1 MPTLAPPSAPASTLR
16 TARLR
21 PLRVLLVD
29 DEAQSRRTMAAQL
42 MERGFDVLTTESG
55 DSALSLVEAS
65 PVDVV
70 VVDFELAGFRGDEL
84 VQRLRASRE
93 GLEVVVVAQPTSA
106 DASACLTEGAFL
118 LLTRPLQPADV
129 LAAAVSRAGERKR
142 LVDRLRQ
149 LDRQAGTDAA
159 KVELV
164 ATSRAMRTAVDTAL
178 GAAHLRSAL
187 LLIGEEGTGT
197 RLLARA
203 VHQQSRRADRAFVH
217 VRCGLVAS
225 SAADQDWLTP
235 AVGGTLFLEEVA
247 ELAPALQARL
257 VDILE
262 SGDPDVRVIASHSGE
277 LKTRV
282 DDGSFRRDL
291 YYRLQVAVVRVP
303 PLRRRKDDIPVLAYH
318 LLHRSAQRLGKGV
331 RRISP
336 EALRILRNYEW
347 PGNVGEL
354 ASVLE
359 RAVAVAR
366 DDLIL
371 PGDLEQVHEN
381 GERGDGV
388 AGVASLAA
396 ELRLPAHLDQVP
408 FAEAKRRF
416 TDAFEKAYV
425 QAALRRSGGNIAEA
439 AQQSGI
445 DRSNFRRIMK
455 RQRLASAGREPS
467 GGTDD

>member
-1 MPTLAPPSAPASTLR
+1 
-16 TARLR
+16 
-21 PLRVLLVD
+21 
-29 DEAQSRRTMAAQL
+29 MAAQL

-84 VQRLRASRE
+84 VQRLRALRE
-93 GLEVVVVAQPTSA
+93 GLEVVVLAQPTSA
-106 DASACLTEGAFL
+106 DASVCLTEGAFL
-118 LLTRPLQPADV
+118 LLTRPLQSAEV
-129 LAAAVSRAGERKR
+129 LAAAVHRAGERKR
-142 LVDRLRQ
+142 LLDRVRQ
-149 LDRQAGTDAA
+149 LDRQAGIDAA
-159 KVELV
+159 KVEVV
-164 ATSRAMRTAVDTAL
+164 ATSRAMRAVVDTAL
-178 GAAHLRSAL
+178 GAANLRSAL
-187 LLIGEEGTGT
+187 LLIGEEGTGK

-203 VHQQSRRADRAFVH
+203 VHQRSHRADRPFVH

-225 SAADQDWLTP
+225 SAADQDWLAP

-247 ELAPALQARL
+247 DLAPALQARL
-257 VDILE
+257 LDILDAGE
-262 SGDPDVRVIASHSGE
+262 PDVRVIAAHSGE

-282 DDGSFRRDL
+282 DEGSFRRDL
-291 YYRLQVAVVRVP
+291 FYRLQVSVVRVP

-336 EALRILRNYEW
+336 EALRVLRSHDW

-354 ASVLE
+354 ASVIE
-359 RAVAVAR
+359 RAVAAAR

-371 PGDLEQVHEN
+371 PGDLDQARET
-381 GERGDGV
+381 GEGGDGL

-396 ELRLPAHLDQVP
+396 DVRLPAHLDRAP

-439 AQQSGI
+439 AQQSGL

-455 RQRLASAGREPS
+455 RQRLASGGRGRS
-467 GGTDD
+467 DGADD